1 MSSTIGK
8 LFDWA
13 KPHKKHVYLLNEGSL
28 DERSK
33 AGVYFLM
40 TASAYE
46 NVILYIRLTGSEG
59 R

>member
-33 AGVYFLM
+33 AGVYHLM
-40 TASAYE
+40 PASTYE
-46 NVILYIRLTGSEG
+46 NLIFCIRLTGSEG